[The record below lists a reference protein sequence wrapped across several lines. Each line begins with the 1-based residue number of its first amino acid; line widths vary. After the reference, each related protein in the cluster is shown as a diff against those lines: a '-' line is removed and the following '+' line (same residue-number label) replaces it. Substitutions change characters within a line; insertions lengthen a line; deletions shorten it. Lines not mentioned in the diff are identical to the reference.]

1 MTSGAPN
8 DRQSQSVPFSMP
20 DGRHIVVDAIIGGLK
35 VEAIVDSGVGKLV
48 LAKSFA
54 NRLRLTPRGD
64 VTGIGV
70 TGQARGDIVQAPNIY
85 IGQTILHPIEAT
97 VFDLDGLSAAA
108 GRPIVALIGSDLF
121 DNFVV
126 DIDFVRK
133 MVGVEKLQSPIP
145 NSGASIIPLLREAAG
160 NRVIPISIGRQTAIP
175 AIFDLGSDTPLYVS
189 PAYVEQHGLLKGLR
203 SSTSLSAGAEGL
215 ELNTTAV
222 MHEVRIG
229 QFVLRDV
236 PVEVPKKWGR
246 GIPAVVGL
254 PILERFNLGVNF
266 SANQLSLRPIESVLN
281 TGFRKDRSGIG
292 AARDGDQL
300 RVIHVAPGSP
310 AESAG
315 LKVGDVIVAING
327 RDLDADYFKS
337 RPHEGSGPAGR
348 KFRLTLADRS
358 VIEFVLADYY

>member
-1 MTSGAPN
+1 MASASN
-8 DRQSQSVPFSMP
+8 DRQSQWVPFSMP

-35 VEAIVDSGVGKLV
+35 VEAILDSGVGKLV

-133 MVGVEKLQSPIP
+133 TVGVEKLQSPIP
-145 NSGASIIPLLREAAG
+145 NSGATIIPLLREAAG

-266 SANQLSLRPIESVLN
+266 PANQLSLRPIESVLN

-292 AARDGDQL
+292 ATRDRDQL

-327 RDLDADYFKS
+327 RRLDAAYFRS
-337 RPHEGSGPAGR
+337 RPHEGSGPAGK
-348 KFRLTLADRS
+348 KFQLGLADGS
-358 VIEFVLADYY
+358 TIEFILADYY